1 MRASHTDGLIS
12 LQKDLSY
19 FFDSMTQ
26 EIYQELFWG
35 KKKKQPTGTLCVYIN
50 YKIIYIYILE
60 K

>member
-1 MRASHTDGLIS
+1 
-12 LQKDLSY
+12 
-19 FFDSMTQ
+19 MTQ